1 MNNLNLNLF
10 KYFYYVTYYHGFTNA
25 SKELNVAQ
33 SALSYNVKTL
43 EELINKKLIIRNSK
57 KFELT
62 DDGYN
67 LYENLKSVFAL
78 LEDSINNISDKH
90 ANYLEL
96 TIGVRHFLSDFIFK
110 DSIKKFI
117 KQYPNIHLNIILY
130 SKLDVEK
137 FEKEY
142 DLVIDYSDYI
152 NLIENG
158 KKREICNLEN
168 IIVCGKKLYDIYS
181 NVSSIKELA
190 ETKFI
195 LPCPSRK
202 NGKIQKLCFENGIL
216 LNNFIS
222 LNDSSFC
229 KKLVT
234 DDIALSI
241 FPKESITKELEQN
254 KLNKIN
260 IGEKLFKDKI
270 EVAYKNERKDELI
283 EKFLK
288 VLLNEYTGGDNNG

>member
-10 KYFYYVTYYHGFTNA
+10 KYFYYVVYYHGFTNA
-25 SKELNVAQ
+25 SQKLNVAQ

-43 EELINKKLIIRNSK
+43 EEVMNKKLIIRNSK

-62 DDGYN
+62 EDGYN
-67 LYENLKSVFAL
+67 LYERLKSVFTL

-90 ANYLEL
+90 SNYLEL
-96 TIGVRHFLSDFIFK
+96 TIGVRHFLADFIFE

-117 KQYPNIHLNIILY
+117 KLHPNIHLNIVFY
-130 SKLDVEK
+130 SKLNVEK

-142 DLVIDYSDYI
+142 DIVIDYSDYT

-158 KKREICNLEN
+158 KKTFLCNLEN
-168 IIVCGKKLYDIYS
+168 IIVCSKNLFEIYS
-181 NVSSIKELA
+181 NISSIKELSEA
-190 ETKFI
+190 KFM

-216 LNNFIS
+216 LNNIIS
-222 LNDSSFC
+222 LNDSVLS
-229 KKLVT
+229 KKL
-234 DDIALSI
+234 IANDVAFSI
-241 FPKESITKELEQN
+241 IPQEYMKEELEQN
-254 KLNKIN
+254 KVYKIDV
-260 IGEKLFKDKI
+260 EEELFMDKI
-270 EVAYKNERKDELI
+270 EVVYKTERKIEII

-288 VLLNEYTGGDNNG
+288 ILLNEYKGGRQ